1 MYVFIVYVF
10 FRIVNEKSVIMPS
23 GDSRDDDELTDAC
36 AGNKMNGVSGIMSK
50 RGTR

>member
-1 MYVFIVYVF
+1 MLILAEF

-36 AGNKMNGVSGIMSK
+36 AGNKMNSVSDIMSK